1 MTAAL
6 LSAAKRVPSGPNV
19 RGPTD
24 CRAGPWSGT
33 AAVTG
38 VRADAT
44 AKTRA
49 TPAMTAAPFNAFTF
63 MHCLLAGHIL
73 LVSIPNYATSNSQL
87 TPNSQP
93 PRLPTP
99 KTPNS
104 QRPKTRNHQG
114 N

>member
-6 LSAAKRVPSGPNV
+6 LSAAKRVPSGANV

-24 CRAGPWSGT
+24 CRAGPCSGT

-38 VRADAT
+38 VRADAA

-87 TPNSQP
+87 TPNSQL

-99 KTPNS
+99 KTPKPPNPQNS
-104 QRPKTRNHQG
+104 QL
-114 N
+114 